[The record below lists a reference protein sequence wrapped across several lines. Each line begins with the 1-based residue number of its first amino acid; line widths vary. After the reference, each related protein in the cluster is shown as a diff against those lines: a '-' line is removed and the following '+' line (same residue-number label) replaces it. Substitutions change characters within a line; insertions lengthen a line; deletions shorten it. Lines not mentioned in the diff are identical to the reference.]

1 MIPSL
6 PFQVKTLKLELIVL
20 EKGMERGVN
29 GREGRE
35 GKGREGKGWA
45 TKLKLRLEKRS
56 SAS

>member
-20 EKGMERGVN
+20 EKGRERGVN

-35 GKGREGKGWA
+35 GKGREGKGGA
-45 TKLKLRLEKRS
+45 TKFKLKLEKRS
-56 SAS
+56 FAS